1 MIANPC
7 TYPGQPLS
15 IRWMRSE
22 VTKNA
27 ESALIQ
33 HAKADTLEY
42 AKYTTPEGRELVPR
56 LSRESV
62 AYVSNR
68 AAKGRTT
75 GKNALTSGKKMTDSR
90 KVNSANLYN
99 EKFDT
104 IITYYLFVLA
114 NLTIDVHS
122 QTD

>member
-1 MIANPC
+1 MILSQEIMIANPC

-15 IRWMRSE
+15 IWWTHSE

-33 HAKADTLEY
+33 HAKVDTLEY
-42 AKYTTPEGRELVPR
+42 AKYTTWEGRELAPR

-90 KVNSANLYN
+90 KANSANLYN
-99 EKFDT
+99 TKFNHY
-104 IITYYLFVLA
+104 ILK
-114 NLTIDVHS
+114 
-122 QTD
+122 